1 MSIRSLEYA
10 QPIAIESV
18 KSTLET
24 IKEVEYYENEFIKN
38 KKDFNK
44 FKKQCIKFLN
54 KLLKSVMDK
63 EYCVSNL
70 AGNFAKM
77 SHFLAGLKLVTDD
90 ISWVSNQSFK
100 NIFKKGSEEYKR
112 SMMYQVCKF

>member
-1 MSIRSLEYA
+1 MSIRALEYV
-10 QPIAIESV
+10 QPVAIDSV

-63 EYCVSNL
+63 EYCESNL

-90 ISWVSNQSFK
+90 ISWVSNYSFK
-100 NIFKKGSEEYKR
+100 NIFKKGSEEYKK